1 MNPLA
6 AIFLGLGG
14 LLLLAA
20 FVRSIQNPHYAW
32 ILVSGMVFCAGL
44 SPQVTPTGGTSNVTW
59 ATFLQE
65 HRAALYISIASLLTL
80 VMFIHI
86 GKIRLNL
93 PVQGAL
99 LMSIQLLNSLLRFN
113 HDGTS
118 EGIKSLVFTV
128 VTMLPIITLL
138 PLTLRDWEDWIVLI
152 RLIAFAALVWALG
165 VAVQAGID
173 HRQMQVNWAGRFTG
187 LLGNPQG
194 CGLYMAPMT
203 FCLIWLT
210 MNETNR
216 KLWFLWVGTLSLMSV
231 YSLWTGSR
239 TCILVT
245 GTGTLFVLYSRI
257 GRFILL
263 GPIIVAVLFGVYEAA
278 LAAGIL
284 SKDAVERLGS
294 SQNTRAVS
302 WAYLAEDALANPI
315 FGSGFKETRAN
326 ENSFLLAF
334 AAYGVFCGVLV
345 LVFLFVSIGQMVK
358 LYRHRRFLPPK
369 RRQIVDLIL
378 GFNAAYFAGAV
389 FEWHIVSRLE
399 GNIAYMLIFSVMS
412 TQLMRKVDAEVS
424 TQELYADELDEYTNA
439 YGHEPDGHAGFEEP
453 ASA

>member
-1 MNPLA
+1 MHPLA
-6 AIFLGLGG
+6 AIFLVFGG
-14 LLLLAA
+14 LLLLAG

-32 ILVSGMVFCAGL
+32 ILVSCMVFCAGL
-44 SPQVTPTGGTSNVTW
+44 SPQVTPTGGTSNTTW

-65 HRAALYISIASLLTL
+65 HRAGLYLGVSCFLAL
-80 VMFIHI
+80 VMLIHV
-86 GKIRLNL
+86 GKIRLNNL

-99 LMSIQLLNSLLRFN
+99 LMAIQLLTSLLRFN
-113 HDGTS
+113 H
-118 EGIKSLVFTV
+118 EGPAEGAKSLVFTL
-128 VTMLPIITLL
+128 VTMLPILTLL
-138 PLTLRDWEDWIVLI
+138 PLTLRDWEDWLVLI

-216 KLWFLWVGTLSLMSV
+216 KLWFLWVGTLSLMTV

-257 GRFILL
+257 GRFVLL
-263 GPIIVAVLFGVYEAA
+263 GPVILAVLFGVYQGA

-315 FGSGFKETRAN
+315 FGSGFRETRAN

-334 AAYGVFCGVLV
+334 AAYGVFCGALV
-345 LVFLFVSIGQMVK
+345 LIFLFVSIGQMVK

-412 TQLMRKVDAEVS
+412 TQLMRKIDSEIS
-424 TQELYADELDEYTNA
+424 TQDLYADELDEYTNA
-439 YGHEPDGHAGFEEP
+439 YGHDAEGHEQP